1 MVSSG
6 TFLAIVNPAAGGGR
20 CGRRAP
26 AALEGL
32 RRAGLEIDERRT
44 SGPSDAT
51 RLAREAY
58 AEGYRNFIACGGDGT
73 GFEVLNGMFPLARA
87 NGEQARLG
95 FLPLGTGNAF
105 LREFGPE
112 AQSHAAESLRE
123 GRCRRCDVLVLHHD
137 DGELYCINLLGFG
150 FPVDVTVRT
159 AGGLKRFG
167 PLGYI
172 LGVLLTLARIRLHRL
187 SYRLDEGPLE
197 DDPFVQ
203 LCISNSRYTAN
214 EMLMAP
220 GADIQDGRA
229 DLVQVAP
236 MGRLELLRAF
246 PTIFRGTH
254 VELEKV
260 NARQARQIRFE
271 GETRVHTMIDGEI
284 VEIVPR
290 RLEVLQQSLEIIA

>member
-1 MVSSG
+1 M
-6 TFLAIVNPAAGGGR
+6 AIINPAAGGGR

-26 AALEGL
+26 AALDEL
-32 RRAGLEIDERRT
+32 RRVGLEIEERRT
-44 SGPSDAT
+44 SGPTDAT

-58 AEGYRNFIACGGDGT
+58 GEGYRNFIACGGDGT
-73 GFEVLNGMFPLARA
+73 GFEVLNGMFPLSREQ
-87 NGEQARLG
+87 GEEARLG

-105 LREFGPE
+105 LREFGPR
-112 AQSHAAESLRE
+112 AQGHAADSLRQ
-123 GRCRRCDVLVLHHD
+123 GRRRRCDVLVLHHD
-137 DGELYCINLLGFG
+137 GGELYCINLMGFG

-172 LGVLLTLARIRLHRL
+172 LGVLLTLAEIRLHRL
-187 SYRLDEGPLE
+187 SFRLDGGPLE
-197 DDPFVQ
+197 EDPFVQ

-220 GADIQDGRA
+220 GANIQDGRA
-229 DLVQVAP
+229 DLVQVGP

-246 PTIFRGTH
+246 PTIFKGTH
-254 VELEKV
+254 VELAKV
-260 NARQARQIRFE
+260 NARQAQEVWFE

-290 RLEVLQQSLEIIA
+290 RIEVLHQALEIIA